1 MNFHDIS
8 WSFDS
13 FEDLICEF
21 WRGLREKCEALEGS
35 HTNVFIRF
43 KTTKSSRQVIDPIDL
58 IDLAQVAQARVVAV
72 PLIHLSGTWGRND
85 HWQFERTIVSSSE
98 KLWDVLSKTFKT
110 HYNTFWKKIELKQKF
125 ENKFWKNMRN
135 SWIFR
140 IVRWIFLLFLAL
152 KAFEVNSPLDLRW
165 RLSRLSISRQVMTS
179 PNIAIVRDS
188 EMRFH
193 KCRGDA
199 VEDS

>member
-8 WSFDS
+8 WSLDWFA
-13 FEDLICEF
+13 DLICEF

-35 HTNVFIRF
+35 HTNVFICF

-98 KLWDVLSKTFKT
+98 KLWDVLSKTLKNIKT
-110 HYNTFWKKIELKQKF
+110 HLKKVWIETKIWKLTSFEKKWEIHGFFELFDESFCCFW
-125 ENKFWKNMRN
+125 
-135 SWIFR
+135 
-140 IVRWIFLLFLAL
+140 
-152 KAFEVNSPLDLRW
+152 PW
-165 RLSRLSISRQVMTS
+165 RLLKSIHLWTYAGDLADLASPDKSWQVQTLL
-179 PNIAIVRDS
+179 
-188 EMRFH
+188 
-193 KCRGDA
+193 
-199 VEDS
+199 